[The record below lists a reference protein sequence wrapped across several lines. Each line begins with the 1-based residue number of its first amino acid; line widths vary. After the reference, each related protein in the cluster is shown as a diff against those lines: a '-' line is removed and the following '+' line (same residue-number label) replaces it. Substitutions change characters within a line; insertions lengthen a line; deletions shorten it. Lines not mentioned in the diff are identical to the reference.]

1 MKKGVVITTD
11 NKVYPVELS
20 EPLFQGAKEILGGY
34 MEHVWPGGL
43 KRPYCLLCNEEGL
56 LMGLPMNAYGS
67 FLYRTQIHGSP
78 IVGNII
84 IMKDGYE
91 NGEPDIVGLTHEE
104 AAEISKQ
111 ATDWIKS
118 FGGGDES

>member
-11 NKVYPVELS
+11 NQVYETEFQ
-20 EPLFQGAKEILGGY
+20 EPLFQGAKKILGGY
-34 MEHVWPGGL
+34 MEHVNPGGL

-56 LMGLPMNAYGS
+56 LMGLPINAYGS
-67 FLYRTQIHGSP
+67 FLYRTDIHGSP

-91 NGEPDIVGLTHEE
+91 DGEPDIVGLSDEE
-104 AAEISKQ
+104 SAEISSQ
-111 ATDWIKS
+111 ATKWINS
-118 FGGGDES
+118 MVRW

>member
-91 NGEPDIVGLTHEE
+91 NGEPSRRLRR
-104 AAEISKQ
+104 AWPLSKVPLLFSS
-111 ATDWIKS
+111 KCLFFS
-118 FGGGDES
+118 C